1 MLSIKIIINIIA
13 LDIFSPIILHLI
25 AAMPINAFYSCP
37 KLHPYWFQPEQIGR
51 LDFLY
56 QDYRTKGN
64 WNKAICQVGLTI
76 PLPPAFNL
84 ETTKT
89 ESLFIITA
97 PPFIFWVKK
106 EAVVCAASPP
116 TTTYNLE
123 TDSKFSHVFYEC
135 CNCFLQG
142 IRIRMDTVILYLCIL
157 LKRVSLTCLKKKL
170 HFVYCSFF
178 HGKRSLQRHYSLL

>member
-89 ESLFIITA
+89 ESLFIITT
-97 PPFIFWVKK
+97 PPSFFESKRKPYILCVLHPPHPP
-106 EAVVCAASPP
+106 SP
-116 TTTYNLE
+116 TYNLE
-123 TDSKFSHVFYEC
+123 TDSKFSHVFCEC

-142 IRIRMDTVILYLCIL
+142 IRIIMDTIFYIYA
-157 LKRVSLTCLKKKL
+157 
-170 HFVYCSFF
+170 FY
-178 HGKRSLQRHYSLL
+178 